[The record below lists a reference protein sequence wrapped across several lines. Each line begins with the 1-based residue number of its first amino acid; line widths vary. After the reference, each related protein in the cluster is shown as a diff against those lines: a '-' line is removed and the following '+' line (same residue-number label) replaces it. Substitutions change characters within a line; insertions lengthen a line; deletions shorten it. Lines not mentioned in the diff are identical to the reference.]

1 MVNRR
6 DSGTGRLAVASA
18 SSLKVPLGVGRR
30 PPRFTSHPQHRA
42 PEDRA
47 FAVPVT
53 LESCALFKSL
63 GRFLTG
69 TRAGVSIALRALSP
83 PPGAVPVPSALSVSL
98 VPLIYSKGPTVVWD
112 DPWPR
117 SLRLF

>member
-69 TRAGVSIALRALSP
+69 TRSGISIALRALSP
-83 PPGAVPVPSALSVSL
+83 PPGAVPSALYPRCVSRATDIFEGSHGR
-98 VPLIYSKGPTVVWD
+98 VG
-112 DPWPR
+112 
-117 SLRLF
+117 

>member
-6 DSGTGRLAVASA
+6 DSGTGRLSVASA

-42 PEDRA
+42 PEDWA

-53 LESCALFKSL
+53 LESCALFKGL
-63 GRFLTG
+63 GWFLTG

-83 PPGAVPVPSALSVSL
+83 PPGAVPSALCPRCVSRATDIFEGSHGR
-98 VPLIYSKGPTVVWD
+98 VG
-112 DPWPR
+112 
-117 SLRLF
+117 